1 VGLTMN
7 QNRLIASARTV
18 LEPTP
23 DGARMR
29 KRSVALAGLTLLVLG
44 FLFVVGLG
52 AVVVL
57 LLLALATGAGAFVL
71 LGLTRRHKELGK
83 RAMGRVRALGR
94 ARQAGRHMLATGAQ
108 SARQHGTE
116 LWRKRRV
123 SPRRAPKHDARRQ
136 ASSLN
141 ARGVELRRSDDFAEA
156 IAAHTQALGL
166 VRELGDREAEAMT
179 LNNLALAL
187 GHAGDDD
194 GARVRLEESAT
205 ILRELGDEHH
215 EGQVVANLG
224 FHHARRGRREQ
235 ALSCLE
241 AALDKLD
248 PKSHAYL
255 RVEEQLRRAS

>member
-1 VGLTMN
+1 MFGLTMS
-7 QNRLIASARTV
+7 QDRLITSARTT

-29 KRSVALAGLTLLVLG
+29 KRSVALAGLTVLVFG
-44 FLFVVGLG
+44 FLFAVGLG
-52 AVVVL
+52 ALVVL
-57 LLLALATGAGAFVL
+57 LLLALVAGAGAFVL
-71 LGLTRRHKELGK
+71 FGLARRYGDLGK
-83 RAMGRVRALGR
+83 RAVWPVRALGR
-94 ARQAGRHMLATGAQ
+94 TRQAGRHVFATGALL
-108 SARQHGTE
+108 ARQHGTE
-116 LWRKRRV
+116 VRR
-123 SPRRAPKHDARRQ
+123 RRDSTSRVPKHDARRQ
-136 ASSLN
+136 ASRLN

-194 GARVRLEESAT
+194 GARVHLEESAT

-248 PKSHAYL
+248 TKSQAY
-255 RVEEQLRRAS
+255 RHVEEQLRRAS